1 MKIKK
6 SGRRR
11 MKSKKSVGRVK
22 KIAGCKENRALLD
35 FSCIFNVTFPLEFY
49 LKFNSLSNALYFR
62 ALAPILTELWPF
74 SHDNFL
80 KHDFFG
86 FFSSCRPP
94 YKSQII
100 EISQFY
106 CLYSKVWMCTFRK
119 LQKIVPGYL
128 LWYSK

>member
-1 MKIKK
+1 MKSKK

-80 KHDFFG
+80 KREFFG
-86 FFSSCRPP
+86 IFSSCRPP
-94 YKSQII
+94 YKRQIVK
-100 EISQFY
+100 ISKIY
-106 CLYSKVWMCTFRK
+106 CLYSKMWVCTLRK
-119 LQKIVPGYL
+119 LQKIVPEYL
-128 LWYSK
+128 IRYLK

>member
-1 MKIKK
+1 
-6 SGRRR
+6 

-35 FSCIFNVTFPLEFY
+35 FSCIFNVTISLEFY

-62 ALAPILTELWPF
+62 ALAPILTELRSF
-74 SHDNFL
+74 SHDDFL

-94 YKSQII
+94 
-100 EISQFY
+100 
-106 CLYSKVWMCTFRK
+106 
-119 LQKIVPGYL
+119 
-128 LWYSK
+128 

>member
-1 MKIKK
+1 MKSKK

-80 KHDFFG
+80 KREFFG
-86 FFSSCRPP
+86 FFSSYRPP

-100 EISQFY
+100 KISKNY
-106 CLYSKVWMCTFRK
+106 CLHSKMWMFTSRK
-119 LQKIVPGYL
+119 LLKIVPEYL
-128 LWYSK
+128 LRYLK

>member
-1 MKIKK
+1 MKSKK

-80 KHDFFG
+80 KREFFG

-94 YKSQII
+94 YKRQIVK
-100 EISQFY
+100 ISKIY
-106 CLYSKVWMCTFRK
+106 CLYSKMWVCTSRK
-119 LQKIVPGYL
+119 LQKIVPEYL
-128 LWYSK
+128 IRYLK